1 MHNKGDIARRANH
14 AAVTND
20 RSNPYGSTSRH
31 SQRWRILVNDA
42 LPLFGIAASLGA
54 LGFVVWVTG
63 RIWLGAKELERDEM
77 SALTPG
83 SAADLAESL
92 AQIEARLGRLEQS
105 ADAVAVEVERIA
117 EAQRF
122 AARLLA
128 SGAADVARQG

>member
-1 MHNKGDIARRANH
+1 M
-14 AAVTND
+14 
-20 RSNPYGSTSRH
+20 
-31 SQRWRILVNDA
+31 NDA

-63 RIWLGAKELERDEM
+63 RIWLRAKELERDEM

-105 ADAVAVEVERIA
+105 ADATAVEVERIA

-122 AARLLA
+122 AAKLLA
-128 SGAADVARQG
+128 SGAADVGRQG

>member
-1 MHNKGDIARRANH
+1 MNE
-14 AAVTND
+14 
-20 RSNPYGSTSRH
+20 
-31 SQRWRILVNDA
+31 A

-54 LGFVVWVTG
+54 LGFVVWVVG
-63 RIWLGAKELERDEM
+63 RIWLRGRELERDEM

-83 SAADLAESL
+83 SAAALADSL

-105 ADAVAVEVERIA
+105 ADATAIEVERIA

-128 SGAADVARQG
+128 SGAADVPREG